1 MKLVTTDSTESDQP
15 GKIKNCSPDEAM
27 PGVGHKKIPKYK
39 HRICSVIMIYSKT
52 NLKVVKTTEQIGL
65 ENCQEGSS
73 APKVIHKQQIYL
85 VIDSV
90 VRYPIV

>member
-1 MKLVTTDSTESDQP
+1 
-15 GKIKNCSPDEAM
+15 
-27 PGVGHKKIPKYK
+27 
-39 HRICSVIMIYSKT
+39 MIYSKT